1 MSLLVRLNA
10 VLIVAFAVVG
20 VIADRIGAAQIQANA
35 RRQVLATAAL
45 MLDSALASREY
56 TAKQIDPLLVG
67 HMQKTFLPESIPF
80 YAATQTFAAL
90 RKLHPNFTYKEATL
104 DPFDPS
110 DLASNWQADIIGQFR
125 NHPALKKIEGERA
138 TPMGRSLFLARPV
151 RAAPGCLDCH
161 GSPNV
166 APASLIKRYGR
177 HNGFGWQPNEV
188 MAAEIVSV
196 PFADADQAAKHLYSV
211 LTAGIVGALVA
222 LLAAINVTVYWFILR
237 PLRQMTQQIDEVSLG
252 QSSGESFAVRGGG
265 ELAALGAAFERM
277 RKSLDKA
284 LKMIGGG
291 SHGA

>member
-125 NHPALKKIEGERA
+125 NHPALKEIEGERA

-196 PFADADQAAKHLYSV
+196 PFADADQAAKHLYRV

-222 LLAAINVTVYWFILR
+222 LLAAINVAVYWFILR

-252 QSSGESFAVRGGG
+252 KSSGESFAVRGGG

>member
-10 VLIVAFAVVG
+10 VLIVACAVVG
-20 VIADRIGAAQIQANA
+20 VIADRLCAAQIRANA
-35 RRQVLATAAL
+35 RRQVLGTATL

-67 HMQKTFLPESIPF
+67 RMQKTFLPQSIPF
-80 YAATQTFAAL
+80 YAATQTIAAL
-90 RKLHPNFTYKEATL
+90 RELHPNFTYKEATL

-125 NHPALKKIEGERA
+125 NHPALKALEGERT
-138 TPMGRSLFLARPV
+138 TPLGRSLFLARPI

-196 PFADADQAAKHLYSV
+196 PFAEADQAAKHLYGV
-211 LTAGIVGALVA
+211 VTAGIVGALVV
-222 LLAAINVTVYWFILR
+222 LLAAINVSVYWLILR
-237 PLRQMTQQIDEVSLG
+237 PLRRMTHQIDEVSLG
-252 QSSGESFAVRGGG
+252 QLTEETFTVRGGG
-265 ELAALGAAFERM
+265 ELAALGAAFARM
-277 RKSLDKA
+277 CKSLDKA

-291 SHGA
+291 SDGA

>member
-125 NHPALKKIEGERA
+125 NHPALKEIEGERA

-222 LLAAINVTVYWFILR
+222 LLAAINVAVYWFILR